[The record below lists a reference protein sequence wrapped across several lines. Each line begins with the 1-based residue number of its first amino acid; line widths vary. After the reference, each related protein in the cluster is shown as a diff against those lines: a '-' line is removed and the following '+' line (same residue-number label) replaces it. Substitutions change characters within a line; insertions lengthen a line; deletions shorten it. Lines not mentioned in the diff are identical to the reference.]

1 MEGCRTAVQNRRLI
15 LVNRIFADLPNTIFD
30 VMSQAARDLNAI
42 NLGQGFPED
51 PGPLDV
57 REKAAD
63 AVLNGYNQYPSMMGI
78 PELRQAIATHY
89 AHWHGLQLDPMN
101 EVMVTSGATEAL
113 TGSILG
119 LVQPGD
125 EVLLFQ
131 PMYDSYVPII
141 RLAGGIPK
149 FLRLEPPH
157 WRLPEEAIRA
167 AITPKTRY
175 VILNNPLNPAAVVY
189 PREDLEMLGRI
200 CQEHNLIAICDEVWE
215 HVVFDGREHIPLISI
230 PGMRDRTVKIGSAG
244 KIFGLTGWKIG
255 FVCAAPQILR
265 VLAKAHQFIT
275 FTTAPSLQVAVA
287 YGLGKPDDYFL
298 QMRAD
303 LARSRDRLSKGLSS
317 LGFPVLQSQGTYFL
331 NVDLAPLGL
340 NESDV
345 AFCKRIVHEHK
356 VAAIPVSAFYEEN
369 HVTSVVRF
377 CFSKKD
383 ETLDTALE
391 RLTHVLHG

>member
-1 MEGCRTAVQNRRLI
+1 MEGCRVAVQNGRLI

-89 AHWHGLQLDPMN
+89 AHWHGLQLDPMS

-125 EVLLFQ
+125 EVLVFQ

-200 CQEHNLIAICDEVWE
+200 CQEYNLIAICDEVWE
-215 HVVFDGREHIPLISI
+215 HVVFDGREHVPLIAI

-298 QMRAD
+298 QMRTD
-303 LARSRDRLSKGLSS
+303 LARSRDRLSKGLSN

-383 ETLDTALE
+383 ATLDTALE
-391 RLTHVLHG
+391 RLTHVLPG

>member
-1 MEGCRTAVQNRRLI
+1 MNK
-15 LVNRIFADLPNTIFD
+15 IFANLPNTIFD

-42 NLGQGFPED
+42 NLGQGFPDD
-51 PGPLDV
+51 PGPLDI

-78 PELRQAIATHY
+78 PELRQAIAAHY
-89 AHWHGLQLDPMN
+89 GHWHGVKLDAMS

-119 LVQPGD
+119 LVEPGD
-125 EVLLFQ
+125 EVLVFQ

-141 RLAGGIPK
+141 RLAGGVPK

-189 PREDLEMLGRI
+189 PREDLEMLARV
-200 CQEHNLIAICDEVWE
+200 CQEFDLIAICDEVWE
-215 HVVFDGREHIPLISI
+215 HVVFDGRAHIPLISI

-244 KIFGLTGWKIG
+244 KMFGLTGWKIG
-255 FVCAAPQILR
+255 FVCAAPHILR

-275 FTTAPSLQVAVA
+275 FTTAPNLQVAVA
-287 YGLGKPDDYFL
+287 YGLGKPDEYFL
-298 QMRAD
+298 QMRTE
-303 LARSRDRLSKGLSS
+303 LARSRDRLSRGLSGI
-317 LGFPVLQSQGTYFL
+317 GFPVLDSQGTYFL

-340 NESDV
+340 NETDE
-345 AFCKRIVHEHK
+345 AFCKRLVHEHK

-383 ETLDTALE
+383 ATLDTALE
-391 RLTHVLHG
+391 RLSHVLHR

>member
-1 MEGCRTAVQNRRLI
+1 MNK
-15 LVNRIFADLPNTIFD
+15 IFADLPNTIFD

-42 NLGQGFPED
+42 NLGQGFPDD
-51 PGPLDV
+51 PGPLDI

-89 AHWHGLQLDPMN
+89 AHWHGVQLDPMS

-125 EVLLFQ
+125 EVLVFQ

-167 AITPKTRY
+167 AITPRTRY

-189 PREDLEMLGRI
+189 PREELEMLGRI
-200 CQEHNLIAICDEVWE
+200 CQEYNLIAICDEVWE
-215 HVVFDGREHIPLISI
+215 HVVFDGREHIPLIAI

-244 KIFGLTGWKIG
+244 KMFGLTGWKVG
-255 FVCAAPQILR
+255 FVCAAPHILR

-275 FTTAPSLQVAVA
+275 FTTAPNLQVAVA
-287 YGLGKPDDYFL
+287 YGLGKSDDYFL

-303 LARSRDRLSKGLSS
+303 LARSRDRLSKGLSN

-383 ETLDTALE
+383 ATLDTALE

>member
-1 MEGCRTAVQNRRLI
+1 M
-15 LVNRIFADLPNTIFD
+15 NRIFANLPNTIFD

-42 NLGQGFPED
+42 NLGQGFPDD
-51 PGPLDV
+51 PGPLDI

-78 PELRQAIATHY
+78 PELRKAVAVHY
-89 AHWHGLQLDPMN
+89 GHWHGLELDPMS

-119 LVQPGD
+119 LVEPGD
-125 EVLLFQ
+125 EVLVFQ
-131 PMYDSYVPII
+131 PMYNSYVPII
-141 RLAGGIPK
+141 RLAGGVPK

-200 CQEHNLIAICDEVWE
+200 CQEFDLIAICDEVWE
-215 HVVFDGREHIPLISI
+215 HVVFDGRAHIPLIAI
-230 PGMRDRTVKIGSAG
+230 PGMRERTVKIGSAG
-244 KIFGLTGWKIG
+244 KMFGLTGWKIG
-255 FVCAAPQILR
+255 FVCAAPHILR

-275 FTTAPSLQVAVA
+275 FTTAPNLQVAVA
-287 YGLGKPDDYFL
+287 YGLGKPDDYFF

-303 LARSRDRLSKGLSS
+303 LARSRDRLSSGLSR
-317 LGFPVLQSQGTYFL
+317 LGFPVLRSQGTYFL
-331 NVDLAPLGL
+331 NVDLAPLGR

-345 AFCKRIVHEHK
+345 DFCKRIVHEHK

-377 CFSKKD
+377 CFSKRD

-391 RLTHVLHG
+391 RLSHVLHG